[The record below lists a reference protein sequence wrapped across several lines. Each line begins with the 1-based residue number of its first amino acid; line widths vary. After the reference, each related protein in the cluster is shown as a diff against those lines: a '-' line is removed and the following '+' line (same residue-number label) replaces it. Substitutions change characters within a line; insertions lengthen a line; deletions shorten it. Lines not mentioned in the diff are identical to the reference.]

1 MLEKKFLRI
10 NIGWIKYTGLICIL
24 LLAVYPGP
32 SSAAPVNII
41 LNPGFESGTTY
52 WSFYTDGSGSFLN
65 DVPGVASSHAGHIK
79 IIKPGTNVQLF
90 QKGLVLLPDT
100 LYQLNF
106 KAYSNTGH
114 DLSISLMKHGSPYTK
129 YGLSNYVVNLGTT
142 WKDYS
147 IQFKSSGFSGT
158 VTDARLMFWLA
169 PYDASEDQYFFDD
182 VTLTPA
188 SVTPPT
194 TGTPTITTQPSG
206 QTVAVGYTATFGVT
220 ATGTAPLSYQWQKNS
235 VNILGATGATY
246 TTKPTTLSDNGAIF
260 RVIISNSLGS
270 VTSNGAKLTVSSTP
284 PSNKQ
289 LVVLDVNYQHSTT
302 ITKIPPLN
310 AISGMSA
317 SFFNFPSYVP
327 DNLISPI
334 DYAHGTVYQRLQVFT
349 KPSTKT
355 VKYQICFFQDTI
367 TQPKHAC
374 TNRDLLAFNKT
385 GTYYASQPL
394 SNIYQSD
401 HIDWGRKLLIIMLDM
416 TDKNGVLIDSRPVYN
431 MGKIWDGSP
440 NLALYYPMNVRY
452 TAIIVPKGGGAP
464 VWP

>member
-1 MLEKKFLRI
+1 MLEKKNLRI

-32 SSAAPVNII
+32 SSAVSTNII

-52 WSFYTDGSGSFLN
+52 WSFYTNGSGSFLN
-65 DVPGVASSHAGHIK
+65 DVPGVASPHAGHIK
-79 IIKPGTNVQLF
+79 IIRPGTSVQLF
-90 QKGLVLLPDT
+90 QKGLVLLPNT

-129 YGLSNYVVNLGTT
+129 YGLSNYVINLGTT

-147 IQFKSSGFSGT
+147 IQFNTAGFSGT

-169 PYDASEDQYFFDD
+169 PYDAAGDQYFFDD
-182 VTLTPA
+182 VTLTSA

-194 TGTPTITTQPSG
+194 TGKPIITTQPIS
-206 QTVAVGYTATFGVT
+206 QKVVVGSTATMRVV
-220 ATGTAPLSYQWQKNS
+220 ATGTAPLTYQWQKNGI
-235 VNILGATGATY
+235 NIPGGTGATY
-246 TTKPTTLSDNGAIF
+246 ITPATTLSDSGASF
-260 RVIISNSLGS
+260 RVVVSNNIGS
-270 VTSNGAKLTVSSTP
+270 VTSNAAILTVVSA

-302 ITKIPPLN
+302 ITRIPPLN

-317 SFFNFPSYVP
+317 SFFNIPSYVP

-334 DYAHGTVYQRLQVFT
+334 DYAHGTIYQRLQVFT

-385 GTYYASQPL
+385 GTYYATQQL
-394 SNIYQSD
+394 SNIYQYGN
-401 HIDWGRKLLIIMLDM
+401 INWGRKLLIMMLDM

-440 NLALYYPMNVRY
+440 NLNLYYPMNVRY

>member
-1 MLEKKFLRI
+1 
-10 NIGWIKYTGLICIL
+10 
-24 LLAVYPGP
+24 
-32 SSAAPVNII
+32 
-41 LNPGFESGTTY
+41 
-52 WSFYTDGSGSFLN
+52 
-65 DVPGVASSHAGHIK
+65 
-79 IIKPGTNVQLF
+79 
-90 QKGLVLLPDT
+90 
-100 LYQLNF
+100 
-106 KAYSNTGH
+106 
-114 DLSISLMKHGSPYTK
+114 
-129 YGLSNYVVNLGTT
+129 NLGTT

-147 IQFKSSGFSGT
+147 IQFNTAGFSGT

-169 PYDASEDQYFFDD
+169 PYDAAGDQYFFDD
-182 VTLTPA
+182 VTLTSA

-194 TGTPTITTQPSG
+194 TGKPIITTQPIS
-206 QTVAVGYTATFGVT
+206 QKVVVGSAATMRVV
-220 ATGTAPLSYQWQKNS
+220 ATGTAPLTYQWQKNGI
-235 VNILGATGATY
+235 NIPGGTGATY
-246 TTKPTTLSDNGAIF
+246 ITPATTLSDSGASF
-260 RVIISNSLGS
+260 RVVVSNNIGS
-270 VTSNGAKLTVSSTP
+270 VTSNAAILTVVSA

-302 ITKIPPLN
+302 ITRIPPLN

-334 DYAHGTVYQRLQVFT
+334 DYAHGTIYQRLQVFT

-385 GTYYASQPL
+385 GTYYATQQL
-394 SNIYQSD
+394 SNIYQYGN
-401 HIDWGRKLLIIMLDM
+401 INWGRKLLIMMLDM

-440 NLALYYPMNVRY
+440 NLNLYYPMNVRY